1 MDKIEATRHV
11 IKIEG
16 NKQPILPKPANPM
29 AQSQSQL
36 KKAAKLAEREARRLD
51 KSQKRRNKG
60 KNKRGKGKKKYIA
73 KCLEPKFKTKY
84 CK

>member
-60 KNKRGKGKKKYIA
+60 KNKRGKGKKKINR
-73 KCLEPKFKTKY
+73 KMFGTQIQN
-84 CK
+84 